1 MSAHHNQSQLCRL
14 KAGLLALA
22 GLVLTVAVGTPVAA
36 QDDLSGTVFFMAP
49 GQQDAARWLQ
59 QDAPALTATIKE
71 LAPGLDVEV
80 LDGNMDVQ
88 TQETQVQTAITKGAK
103 AVLLVSVDEN
113 STGGMLQSLDEAGIP
128 VVLYDHAAK
137 GGPAAA
143 RVFYNFFDTGVLQ
156 GQALVEDIDD
166 PDGPIRRIMRVRV
179 RLMRIFI
186 ARGVS
191 ITEAFA
197 AGQDKA
203 WEPMIASGKLEL
215 VCDDW
220 AVIGGDPFDVQIQR
234 LSEQCLTRHN
244 IDIDAALSLNDQF
257 ATYVLAALNT
267 AGLLGQVPVYGGQ
280 DADISGIQN
289 LIRGYQTA
297 TVYKP
302 QIRQAR
308 VAAEVVVSLVQSGEL
323 PPGDYETEN
332 NGTADIPIVALEPSL
347 IRKDDIGILIEDEI
361 YTWDQ
366 ICTGDV
372 ASDPI
377 CVEGLATQ

>member
-1 MSAHHNQSQLCRL
+1 MTVNYHGSQSHRRKARL
-14 KAGLLALA
+14 LATAGLAL
-22 GLVLTVAVGTPVAA
+22 TMAVGTPAVA
-36 QDDLSGTVFFMAP
+36 QDAVDGTVFFLAP

-88 TQETQVQTAITKGAK
+88 TQETQAQTAITKGAK

-113 STGGMLQSLDEAGIP
+113 TTGGMLQSLAEAGIP

-156 GQALVEDIDD
+156 GQALVEDIND
-166 PDGPIRRIMRVRV
+166 PDGPYADHEGPI

-197 AGQDKA
+197 AGQDSA
-203 WEPMIASGKLEL
+203 WEPMIASGKIEL

-220 AVIGGDPFDVQIQR
+220 AVLGGDPFDIQIQR
-234 LSEQCLTRHN
+234 LSEQCLTRQN
-244 IDIDAALSLNDQF
+244 NDIDAALSLNDQF
-257 ATYVLAALNT
+257 ATYVLAGLNT

-308 VAAEVVVSLVQSGEL
+308 VAAEVIVALIETGEL

-347 IRKDDIGILIEDEI
+347 LRKDDIGILIEDEI

-377 CVEGLATQ
+377 CVEGLAKQ

>member
-1 MSAHHNQSQLCRL
+1 MTAYFDRSHPRFRRTGFSA
-14 KAGLLALA
+14 AA
-22 GLVLTVAVGTPVAA
+22 GLVLAVALSTSSLA
-36 QDDLSGTVFFMAP
+36 QDAAEGTVFFLAP

-71 LAPGLDVEV
+71 LAPGLEVEV

-113 STGGMLQSLDEAGIP
+113 TTGGMLQALDEAGIP
-128 VVLYDHAAK
+128 VVLYDHNAK

-143 RVFYNFFDTGVLQ
+143 RVFYNFYDTGVLQ
-156 GQALVEDIDD
+156 GQALVDDIND
-166 PDGPIRRIMRVRV
+166 PEGPFAGHEGPV

-197 AGQDKA
+197 AGQDAA
-203 WEPMIASGKLEL
+203 WAPMIAEGKIEL

-220 AVIGGDPFDVQIQR
+220 AVLGGDPFDIQIQR
-234 LSEQCLTRHN
+234 LSEQCLTRN
-244 IDIDAALSLNDQF
+244 NNDIDAALSLNDQF

-280 DADISGIQN
+280 DADISGMQN

-308 VAAEVVVSLVQSGEL
+308 VAAEVVVSLVETGEL
-323 PPGDYETEN
+323 PPGDYQTEN
-332 NGTADIPIVALEPSL
+332 NGTADIPIVSLEPSVV
-347 IRKDDIGILIEDEI
+347 RKGDIGSLIEDGI

-372 ASDPI
+372 ATDPI
-377 CVEGLATQ
+377 CVEGLASQ

>member
-1 MSAHHNQSQLCRL
+1 MTVNYHGSQSHRRKARL
-14 KAGLLALA
+14 LATAGLAL
-22 GLVLTVAVGTPVAA
+22 TMAVGTPAVA
-36 QDDLSGTVFFMAP
+36 QDAVDGTVFFLAP

-88 TQETQVQTAITKGAK
+88 TQETQAQTAITKGAK

-113 STGGMLQSLDEAGIP
+113 TTGGMLQSLAEAGIP

-156 GQALVEDIDD
+156 GQALVEDIND
-166 PDGPIRRIMRVRV
+166 PDGPYADHEGPI

-197 AGQDKA
+197 AGQDSV
-203 WEPMIASGKLEL
+203 WEPMIASGKIEL

-220 AVIGGDPFDVQIQR
+220 AVLGGDPFDIQIQR
-234 LSEQCLTRHN
+234 LSEQCLTRQN
-244 IDIDAALSLNDQF
+244 NDIDAALSLNDQF
-257 ATYVLAALNT
+257 ATYVLAGLNT

-308 VAAEVVVSLVQSGEL
+308 VAAKVIVALIETGEL

-347 IRKDDIGILIEDEI
+347 LRKDDIGILIEDEI

-377 CVEGLATQ
+377 CVEGLAKQ

>member
-1 MSAHHNQSQLCRL
+1 MTVNYHGSQSRRRKARL
-14 KAGLLALA
+14 LATAGLAL
-22 GLVLTVAVGTPVAA
+22 TMAVGTPAVA
-36 QDDLSGTVFFMAP
+36 QDALDGTVFFLAP

-88 TQETQVQTAITKGAK
+88 TQETQAQTAITKGAK

-113 STGGMLQSLDEAGIP
+113 TTGGMLQSLAEAGIP

-156 GQALVEDIDD
+156 GQALVEDIKD
-166 PDGPIRRIMRVRV
+166 PDGPYADHEGPI

-197 AGQDKA
+197 AGQDSA
-203 WEPMIASGKLEL
+203 WEPMIASGKIEL

-220 AVIGGDPFDVQIQR
+220 AVLGGDPFDIQIQR
-234 LSEQCLTRHN
+234 LSEQCLTRQN
-244 IDIDAALSLNDQF
+244 NDIDAALSLNDQF

-280 DADISGIQN
+280 DADISGIHN

>member
-1 MSAHHNQSQLCRL
+1 MTTNFHESKSRRRKARL
-14 KAGLLALA
+14 LATAGLAL
-22 GLVLTVAVGTPVAA
+22 TMAVGTPAVA
-36 QDDLSGTVFFMAP
+36 QDAVEGTVFFLAP

-59 QDAPALTATIKE
+59 QDAPALTATIQE

-88 TQETQVQTAITKGAK
+88 TQETQAQTAITKGAK

-113 STGGMLQSLDEAGIP
+113 TTGGMLQSLAEAEIP

-166 PDGPIRRIMRVRV
+166 PDGPFAGHEGPI

-197 AGQDKA
+197 AGQDTA
-203 WEPMIASGKLEL
+203 WEPMIASGKIEL

-220 AVIGGDPFDVQIQR
+220 AVLGGDPFDIQIQR
-234 LSEQCLTRHN
+234 LSEQCLTRN
-244 IDIDAALSLNDQF
+244 NNDIHAALSLNDQF

-308 VAAEVVVSLVQSGEL
+308 EAAKVIVSLIKTGEL

-377 CVEGLATQ
+377 CVEGLAK